1 MRYFIRLAYDGTD
14 FSGWQAQPDV
24 ITVQGELNKVLSM
37 LFRYEVE
44 TLGCGRTDAGVHA
57 SDFYAHF
64 DPKEEVDTDWLT
76 YKLNQ
81 ILPSSIAIDKVFE
94 VDAENHARFS
104 ASSRS
109 YEYHM
114 HLKKSP
120 FLNNYSVRCFY
131 SLDIDLMN
139 EAGRWL
145 CEQKDFASFCK
156 AGGNQSTTFCDVSRC
171 EFIQEENELVFHVTA
186 DRFLRNMVRSMVGTL
201 MDLGRGKITL
211 KQLKEVVM
219 KKDRS
224 EAGTSMPGNGLFLTK
239 VTYPFL

>member
-1 MRYFIRLAYDGTD
+1 MRYFIQLAYDGTD
-14 FSGWQAQPDV
+14 FSGWQVQPDV

-37 LFRYEVE
+37 LLRSEVE

-64 DPKEEVDTDWLT
+64 DVKDEIDTDWLV

-81 ILPSSIAIDKVFE
+81 ILPASIAVFKVFKVEEE
-94 VDAENHARFS
+94 VHARFS
-104 ASSRS
+104 ATTRS
-109 YEYHM
+109 YEYHL
-114 HLKKSP
+114 HLRKSP
-120 FLNNYSVRCFY
+120 FLNYYSVRSFY
-131 SLDIDLMN
+131 ELDVDLMN
-139 EAGRWL
+139 EAGKWL

-156 AGGNQSTTFCDVSRC
+156 AGGNQNTTFCDVTKC
-171 EFIQEENELVFHVTA
+171 EFVKNESQLVFYVTA

-201 MDLGRGKITL
+201 IDLGRGKITL
-211 KQLKEVVM
+211 DEMKEAVL